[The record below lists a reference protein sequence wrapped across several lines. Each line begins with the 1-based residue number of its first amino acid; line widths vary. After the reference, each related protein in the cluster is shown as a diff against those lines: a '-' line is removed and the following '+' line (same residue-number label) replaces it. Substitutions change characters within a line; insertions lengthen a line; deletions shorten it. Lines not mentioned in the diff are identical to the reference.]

1 MFLNHF
7 LTSIEQGSWIKSCVL
22 QGIVLWTSKTTSE
35 KHERARSLHRRR
47 HHVYHCLSIGY
58 VCDTA
63 VEELHFCVGCPQV
76 LRKQVRRCQCQAWR
90 SQPCNST
97 LTTAVTVPVC
107 CRGLRHAKCQEIGHL
122 YNKLMDDHN
131 IFKQYVQD
139 LVYGGNPQKTKPLI
153 RSMLS
158 CRFSLKPGY
167 WDTGWLRRIDI
178 MDWWVPGRLLW
189 VRLAGI

>member
-1 MFLNHF
+1 MGCHGVPWVPDLR
-7 LTSIEQGSWIKSCVL
+7 LPRVKWSMMCSSSGMPCV
-22 QGIVLWTSKTTSE
+22 
-35 KHERARSLHRRR
+35 RSLGISRWLGHSKEFWAQHC
-47 HHVYHCLSIGY
+47 HHMLHLFDHVYPLLYRYVYHCLSIGY

-122 YNKLMDDHN
+122 YKLMDDHN

-139 LVYGGNPQKTKPLI
+139 LVYGEIRRKPNP
-153 RSMLS
+153 
-158 CRFSLKPGY
+158 
-167 WDTGWLRRIDI
+167 
-178 MDWWVPGRLLW
+178 
-189 VRLAGI
+189 